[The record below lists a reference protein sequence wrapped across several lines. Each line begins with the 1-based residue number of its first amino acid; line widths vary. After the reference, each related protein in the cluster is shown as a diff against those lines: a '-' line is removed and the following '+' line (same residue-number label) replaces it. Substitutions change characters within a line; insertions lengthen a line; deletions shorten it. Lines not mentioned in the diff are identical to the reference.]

1 MSAESSSGL
10 AQNQRQ
16 GAQRREE
23 IVEAARQAGT
33 LAVADLHVT
42 FGVSPETI
50 RRDLRAL
57 ESSGRIARSYGALR
71 AVESGL
77 FETNHQRRASENRA
91 EKERIAIA
99 AIAQIGNA
107 ETVFLDEGFLPSRI
121 AHLLPQEE
129 PLTVVTTSLYIA
141 QALSQRL
148 EHTTIAV
155 GGRVR
160 PRTQGVVDMWAVDM
174 LETME
179 LDLAFIGANG
189 VTEPGYLT
197 TPDPA
202 VAEVK
207 KAAIRVSSRQ
217 IFVGDHTKFGRHTFT
232 RFGALS
238 SFECAITGK
247 ELGESRAGRYR
258 RGGAKLILV

>member
-71 AVESGL
+71 AVESGV

-148 EHTTIAV
+148 EHNDCGRWASASANAGGGGHV
-155 GGRVR
+155 GGGHVGNH
-160 PRTQGVVDMWAVDM
+160 GV
-174 LETME
+174 
-179 LDLAFIGANG
+179 GPG
-189 VTEPGYLT
+189 V
-197 TPDPA
+197 
-202 VAEVK
+202 
-207 KAAIRVSSRQ
+207 
-217 IFVGDHTKFGRHTFT
+217 
-232 RFGALS
+232 
-238 SFECAITGK
+238 
-247 ELGESRAGRYR
+247 YR
-258 RGGAKLILV
+258 GQWSD